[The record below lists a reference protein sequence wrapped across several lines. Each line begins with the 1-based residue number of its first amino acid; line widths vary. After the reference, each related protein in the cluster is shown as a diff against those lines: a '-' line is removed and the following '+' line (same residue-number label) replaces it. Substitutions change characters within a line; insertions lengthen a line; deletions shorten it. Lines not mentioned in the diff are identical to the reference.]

1 MTASILERRAELLAQ
16 IRSFFGERGFTEVS
30 TPTVDAEIIPELHI
44 EPFEAPG
51 LGYLQ
56 ASPEMHLKQLL
67 CAGSGP
73 IFEIANCFRRD
84 ERGPLHRP
92 EFTMVEWYRPG
103 DDMPS
108 GMDLLAEFVQTM
120 LGTPAARK
128 PSYRQA
134 FVEHLKLDPHTASL
148 EQIRSQSGN
157 FEPLPRPLSVE
168 RPFLS
173 GSGGRGET
181 CRDELLNLLL
191 AKHIEPK
198 LGVGRPEILY
208 HYPASQ
214 SALATVATDEL
225 GVEVAERFELYY
237 GGIELANGYYELT
250 DAHELRERLT
260 EVNSHRVADGRGAL
274 PLPEKLLAAMQS
286 PGLPPCA
293 GVALGFDRLLM
304 LSAGAASLDEL
315 YKNTL
320 D

>member
-16 IRSFFGERGFTEVS
+16 IRSFFGDRGFTEIS

-44 EPFEAPG
+44 EPFEASG
-51 LGYLQ
+51 LGYLR
-56 ASPEMHLKQLL
+56 ASPEMHLKRLL

-73 IFEIANCFRRD
+73 IFEIAKCFRRD

-92 EFTMVEWYRPG
+92 EFTMIEWYRPG
-103 DDMPS
+103 DDMRA
-108 GMDLLAEFVQTM
+108 GMNLLAEFFQTM
-120 LGTPAARK
+120 LRTPAAMQT
-128 PSYRQA
+128 SYRQA
-134 FVEHLKLDPHTASL
+134 FVQHLQLDPHTASL
-148 EQIRSQSGN
+148 EQLQSQSVG
-157 FEPLPRPLSVE
+157 FEPLPGPLSTE

-214 SALATVATDEL
+214 SALATVATDEQ
-225 GVEVAERFELYY
+225 GAQVAERFELYY
-237 GGIELANGYYELT
+237 NGIELANGYHELT
-250 DAHELRERLT
+250 DAAELRRRLV
-260 EVNSHRVADGRGAL
+260 EVNTHRVADGRPAL
-274 PLPEKLLAAMQS
+274 PLPEKLLAAMES

-315 YKNTL
+315 YQNAL